1 MRERISETYHELINI
16 DDFSLLYSQLRGR
29 KTLSSLLVAIMDSIP
44 LLPLQRGEGGG
55 GWGKQE
61 GGKVMVLKTLASH
74 QYLGKWVLRHSR
86 GGIIGQFSINCR
98 KNSVIL
104 SLWYRRLDRYLID

>member
-1 MRERISETYHELINI
+1 MREGISETYRELINI
-16 DDFSLLYSQLRGR
+16 NDFPLLYSQLSGR
-29 KTLSSLLVAIMDSIP
+29 KTLSSLLVAIIDSIP

-61 GGKVMVLKTLASH
+61 GGKVMVLRTLDSH

-86 GGIIGQFSINCR
+86 GGIIGQF
-98 KNSVIL
+98 
-104 SLWYRRLDRYLID
+104 

>member
-16 DDFSLLYSQLRGR
+16 NDFPLLYSQLSGR
-29 KTLSSLLVAIMDSIP
+29 KTLSSLLVAIIDSIP

-61 GGKVMVLKTLASH
+61 GGKVMVLRTLASH
-74 QYLGKWVLRHSR
+74 QYLGKWVLRLSR

-98 KNSVIL
+98 KNSAIV

>member
-16 DDFSLLYSQLRGR
+16 NDFPLLYSQLSGR
-29 KTLSSLLVAIMDSIP
+29 KTLSSLFHSSASFTK
-44 LLPLQRGEGGG
+44 RGGRGG

-61 GGKVMVLKTLASH
+61 GGKVMVLRTLASH

-86 GGIIGQFSINCR
+86 GGIIGQF
-98 KNSVIL
+98 
-104 SLWYRRLDRYLID
+104 

>member
-1 MRERISETYHELINI
+1 MRERISETYYELINI
-16 DDFSLLYSQLRGR
+16 NDFPLLYSQLSGR
-29 KTLSSLLVAIMDSIP
+29 KTLSSLLAAIIDSIP

-55 GWGKQE
+55 WGKQE
-61 GGKVMVLKTLASH
+61 GGKVMVLRTLASH

-98 KNSVIL
+98 KNSAIV
-104 SLWYRRLDRYLID
+104 SLWYRLLDRYLID

>member
-16 DDFSLLYSQLRGR
+16 NDFPLLYSQLSGR
-29 KTLSSLLVAIMDSIP
+29 KTLSSLLVAIIDSIP

-61 GGKVMVLKTLASH
+61 GGRGGWGKQEGGKVMVLRTLASH
-74 QYLGKWVLRHSR
+74 QYLGGFYATPEVALS
-86 GGIIGQFSINCR
+86 G
-98 KNSVIL
+98 NSQLTAERIPQ
-104 SLWYRRLDRYLID
+104 

>member
-16 DDFSLLYSQLRGR
+16 NDFPLLYSQLSGR
-29 KTLSSLLVAIMDSIP
+29 KTLSSLLVAIIDSIP

-61 GGKVMVLKTLASH
+61 GGKVMVLRTLASH
-74 QYLGKWVLRHSR
+74 QYLGGFYATPEVALS
-86 GGIIGQFSINCR
+86 G
-98 KNSVIL
+98 NSQLTAERIPQ
-104 SLWYRRLDRYLID
+104 